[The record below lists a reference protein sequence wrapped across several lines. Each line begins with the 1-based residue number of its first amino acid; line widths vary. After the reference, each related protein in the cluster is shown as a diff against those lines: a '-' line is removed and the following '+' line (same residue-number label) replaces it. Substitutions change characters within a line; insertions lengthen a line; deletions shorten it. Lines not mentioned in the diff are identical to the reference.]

1 LKIGEVKSMEENE
14 ALKKVLDDYI
24 EAFEARD
31 LERCLAFFHE
41 DAHLQF
47 ATGHFPGIKQ
57 IEQWHKDRFKGG
69 MRLVEIE
76 DMEFQG
82 NTLIV
87 HAVVTS
93 PRLKLVRIKDLRGTG
108 TFVIEEGK
116 FKEYRMELRK
126 GYRFHI

>member
-1 LKIGEVKSMEENE
+1 MAENE
-14 ALKKVLDDYI
+14 GLKKVGDDYI

-41 DAHLQF
+41 DARLQF

-57 IEQWHKDRFKGG
+57 IEDRFKGG
-69 MRLVEIE
+69 MRLVQIE

-87 HAVVTS
+87 DAVVTS

>member
-1 LKIGEVKSMEENE
+1 MEENQ

-41 DAHLQF
+41 DANLKF

-87 HAVVTS
+87 NAVVTS

>member
-1 LKIGEVKSMEENE
+1 MTDEVKPMEENE
-14 ALKKVLDDYI
+14 TLKKVLDDYI

-41 DAHLQF
+41 DAHLQI

-76 DMEFQG
+76 DMQSEG

-87 HAVVTS
+87 NAVVTS

-108 TFVIEEGK
+108 TFVIQEGK